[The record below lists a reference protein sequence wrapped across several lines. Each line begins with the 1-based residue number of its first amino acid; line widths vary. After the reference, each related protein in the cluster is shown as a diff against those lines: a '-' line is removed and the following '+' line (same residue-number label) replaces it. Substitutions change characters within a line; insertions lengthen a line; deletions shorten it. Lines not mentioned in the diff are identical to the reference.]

1 MMIIMVAKML
11 SMMTMDARHADV
23 MVSERVIMM
32 VTMITMMA
40 TEMIMTPM
48 TRRTAMMMRAMD
60 YTQAGEVMN
69 VKMMMMMMA
78 VAMMMRT
85 MTKAKMM
92 MMTATDTDSRHRQV
106 RRCRSV

>member
-1 MMIIMVAKML
+1 MLIIMVVKML
-11 SMMTMDARHADV
+11 FMMTIDARQACEEVSEHV
-23 MVSERVIMM
+23 MRMVS
-32 VTMITMMA
+32 MIIIMA
-40 TEMIMTPM
+40 TEKIMTPM
-48 TRRTAMMMRAMD
+48 TRRMAMMMRAMD

-69 VKMMMMMMA
+69 VKMMMMMMT
-78 VAMMMRT
+78 VAMMMTT